1 MSTHGFVPPICMICS
16 SSLSILTSFKTPFE
30 LPRTLYFSTKPVVL
44 KFAGDINLN
53 PPPACALPC
62 LRILGLRGVILANQD
77 SLSTFLAACPV
88 LHYLSLTLFG
98 INLEHLDKFSVTV
111 LVPTLKI
118 LYLDW
123 KVRSPSYKFHINTPA
138 LEYFCSTGFLN
149 GDYVLENLHNVVEC
163 VLKFQP
169 CTSLSIED
177 YVKKSWDFMRPLCNV
192 ISMELSTITAQVTL
206 HFHALITL
214 YH

>member
-1 MSTHGFVPPICMICS
+1 MLYLQTKTL
-16 SSLSILTSFKTPFE
+16 SLY
-30 LPRTLYFSTKPVVL
+30 LPR
-44 KFAGDINLN
+44 
-53 PPPACALPC
+53 C
-62 LRILGLRGVILANQD
+62 L
-77 SLSTFLAACPV
+77 PV

-98 INLEHLDKFSVTV
+98 INLEHLDEFSVTV

-123 KVRSPSYKFHINTPA
+123 KVGSPSYKFHINTPA
-138 LEYFCSTGFLN
+138 LEYFCFTGFLN

-177 YVKKSWDFMRPLCNV
+177 YAKKSWDFMRPLSNV

-206 HFHALITL
+206 HFHALMTL